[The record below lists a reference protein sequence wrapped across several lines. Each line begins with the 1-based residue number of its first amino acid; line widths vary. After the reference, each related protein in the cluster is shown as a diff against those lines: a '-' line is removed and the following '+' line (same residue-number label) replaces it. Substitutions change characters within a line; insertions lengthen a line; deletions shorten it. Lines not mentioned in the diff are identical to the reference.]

1 MIAIDTNVLVR
12 YLVQD
17 MASQAEIAGRLIDS
31 LTFDN
36 PGFVSREVVVE
47 LVRVLERA
55 YGFDR
60 NDIAD
65 VLEGL
70 LASAEIRLESALDIA
85 SAVERMRVRGDDLAD
100 VMIWSASRNAGCRSL
115 ATFDRGMAS
124 LPGVDVLAV

>member
-1 MIAIDTNVLVR
+1 MIALDTNVLVR

-17 MASQAEIAGRLIDS
+17 LESQSEIAGRLIDS

-36 PGFVSREVVVE
+36 PGFVSREVAVE

-55 YGFDR
+55 YGFGR

-65 VLEGL
+65 VLGGL
-70 LASAEIRLESALDIA
+70 LAAAEIRLEAALDIA
-85 SAVERMRVRGDDLAD
+85 LAVERMRERGAGFAD
-100 VMIWSASRNAGCRSL
+100 GMIWSASRNAGCRSL

-124 LPGVDVLAV
+124 LPGVDVLAE

>member
-1 MIAIDTNVLVR
+1 MIALDTNVLVR

-17 MASQAEIAGRLIDS
+17 IAHQAEVAERLIDS

-55 YGFDR
+55 YGFGPA
-60 NDIAD
+60 DIAT

-70 LASAEIRLESALDIA
+70 LSAVEIRLESALDVA
-85 SAVERMRVRGDDLAD
+85 SALEKMRVRGGGFADL
-100 VMIWSASRNAGCRSL
+100 MIWSASRNAGCDCL
-115 ATFDRGMAS
+115 VTFDRGMAT
-124 LPGVDVLAV
+124 LPGVEVPGG